1 MRRSLSRNISYPSN
15 FHRTRLTIE
24 LRPLHK
30 EIFKEMMSTGGV
42 PLPPLSGRVLES
54 RGVVRAPPTPRVSTA
69 PHRPTGRPA
78 SQQRPKPQG
87 SHLCHN
93 LWAPPTSAVQE
104 FAHLQEASSPQHQFN
119 PQPSSPPHSP
129 STGPVRNSGSLFTA
143 SRSRSLRAALSTGN
157 RDTNATEVVDA
168 IFGPA
173 FSNLTTAQQLTTL
186 ERECHIAE
194 AERRYQD
201 AQICHDL
208 LHTIARKCANSAQR
222 AIQDRVKK
230 LQPVKQKISENQAEL
245 QVFTK
250 LWENNMLAFDAKA
263 EEALNELK
271 MRQVREEEDQ
281 EHLLRS
287 QLVSLQPHFSRR
299 VIDLRNELDKL
310 LVQKHFHEAD
320 GIQKDLSYM
329 ETLERNKFDRELTT
343 RFDKRMK
350 QVKAAHQL
358 EIAALKKRTAQARD
372 ELLGQRREDYK
383 TLVQRHM
390 IQTAM
395 VDKRTREHHRLEHK
409 QLQRQAV
416 VIARKPAFAVD
427 LLPDTSPA
435 KMRMS
440 RRKQRNA
447 AADAADPI
455 E

>member
-1 MRRSLSRNISYPSN
+1 M
-15 FHRTRLTIE
+15 
-24 LRPLHK
+24 
-30 EIFKEMMSTGGV
+30 
-42 PLPPLSGRVLES
+42 
-54 RGVVRAPPTPRVSTA
+54 
-69 PHRPTGRPA
+69 
-78 SQQRPKPQG
+78 
-87 SHLCHN
+87 
-93 LWAPPTSAVQE
+93 
-104 FAHLQEASSPQHQFN
+104 
-119 PQPSSPPHSP
+119 
-129 STGPVRNSGSLFTA
+129 
-143 SRSRSLRAALSTGN
+143 
-157 RDTNATEVVDA
+157 DVVDA

-194 AERRYQD
+194 AEGRYQD

-208 LHTIARKCANSAQR
+208 LHTIALKCANSAKR
-222 AIQDRVKK
+222 SIQDRVKK
-230 LQPVKQKISENQAEL
+230 LQPVKQKIAENKSEL

-250 LWENNMLAFDAKA
+250 LWEKSMQEFDAKA
-263 EEALNELK
+263 EDALNELK

-281 EHLLRS
+281 EQLLRT
-287 QLVSLQPHFSRR
+287 QLATQQPHFSRR

-320 GIQKDLSYM
+320 GIQKDLTHN
-329 ETLERNKFDRELTT
+329 ETLERNKFDKELTN
-343 RFDKRMK
+343 RFQKRMK

-358 EIAALKKRTAQARD
+358 EIAALKKRTSQARE

-390 IQTAM
+390 IQTST

-416 VIARKPAFAVD
+416 VIARKPAYAVD
-427 LLPDTSPA
+427 LLPDSSPA

-440 RRKQRNA
+440 RQKRVPV
-447 AADAADPI
+447 ADIMDPS